1 MWLTTG
7 RWHRLRKQYGD
18 RPASVCLLG
27 SRDLQLLTLAIS
39 TGVTF
44 SSVQRRRGFIAKEF
58 CWPGSLTIQH
68 VVCTGIL
75 GALW

>member
-18 RPASVCLLG
+18 RAAGVCLLG
-27 SRDLQLLTLAIS
+27 SRELRLLTLA
-39 TGVTF
+39 F
-44 SSVQRRRGFIAKEF
+44 SSVQLRRGFIAKEF
-58 CWPGSLTIQH
+58 CWPGSMTIQH